1 MSPALRKFLIT
12 LIALIMI
19 CCTASAAFSL
29 ASGHTLKAVS
39 TFCAGLAFSALLGS
53 RLGRR

>member
-1 MSPALRKFLIT
+1 MSPALRKFLIV

-53 RLGRR
+53 RLGHR